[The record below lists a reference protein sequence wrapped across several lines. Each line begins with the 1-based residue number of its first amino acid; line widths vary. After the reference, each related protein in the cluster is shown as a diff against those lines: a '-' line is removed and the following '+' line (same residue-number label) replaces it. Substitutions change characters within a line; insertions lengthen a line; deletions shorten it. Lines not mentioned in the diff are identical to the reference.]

1 MITESLE
8 NVININI
15 CVLLL
20 VIISFNIA
28 VKLTITVMLPA
39 VYLDN
44 LLSPISTFL

>member
-20 VIISFNIA
+20 GDAASCLFG
-28 VKLTITVMLPA
+28 
-39 VYLDN
+39 
-44 LLSPISTFL
+44 